1 MIHCFN
7 SKALLTSGLLCGL
20 LALALVPDI
29 SAAELP
35 DVLAQPSVITPQAG
49 HAVLLDI
56 TRAGK
61 RMVAVGER
69 GVVLLSDDNGINWR
83 QVQVPVSTTL
93 TAVQFVDLQNGW
105 AVGHS
110 GVVLHTLDAGQ
121 SWTLQLDG
129 RRAALLEMEAAQK
142 AVEMPG
148 ATDQMQRRLLAARQ
162 LVADGADK
170 PFLALSFSDA
180 RHGIV
185 VGAYGLA
192 MRTEDGGKSWH
203 SWMGHI
209 PNPQSLH
216 LYALAGSGQAFY
228 IAGEQGLLLRS
239 LDSGRHFERLDGPY
253 DGTYFSLAI
262 QDDGALLMG
271 GLRGKAFRSRDHGD
285 TFEALTNPVP
295 VSLGSATRVGQQTLW
310 VNQAGSVLRGADDSL
325 VLQHLSMPEGLH
337 WVDVASAPDGSLVGV
352 GFTGSSRASMP
363 EVNALSTI
371 PAQAALE

>member
-1 MIHCFN
+1 MN
-7 SKALLTSGLLCGL
+7 AT
-20 LALALVPDI
+20 
-29 SAAELP
+29 ELP

-61 RMVAVGER
+61 RLVAVGER
-69 GVVLLSDDNGINWR
+69 GVVLLSDDNGIGWR

-93 TAVQFVDLQNGW
+93 TAVQFVDPQHGW

-129 RRAALLEMEAAQK
+129 RRAALLELEEAQK
-142 AVEMPG
+142 AVGAPG
-148 ATDQMQRRLLAARQ
+148 ATDEVQHRLLAAKQ

-170 PFLALSFSDA
+170 PFLTLSFSDA
-180 RHGIV
+180 QHGIV

-192 MRTEDGGKSWH
+192 MRTEDGGKTWH

-209 PNPQSLH
+209 PNARSLH
-216 LYALAGSGQAFY
+216 LYALAGSAEVFY

-239 LDSGRHFERLDGPY
+239 LDSGRHFEQLDGPY

-262 QDDGALLMG
+262 QDDGALLIG
-271 GLRGKAFRSRDHGD
+271 GLRGKAFRSRDQGD
-285 TFEALTNPVP
+285 TFEALTNPIP
-295 VSLGSATRVGQQTLW
+295 VSLGAAPRVGHQTLW
-310 VNQAGSVLRGADDSL
+310 VNQAGSVLHGADDSL
-325 VLQHLSMPEGLH
+325 VLQPLATPEGSH
-337 WVDVASAPDGSLVGV
+337 WIDLVSAPDGSLVGV
-352 GFTGSSRASMP
+352 GFTGVSRASMP
-363 EVNALSTI
+363 NVSALSTI